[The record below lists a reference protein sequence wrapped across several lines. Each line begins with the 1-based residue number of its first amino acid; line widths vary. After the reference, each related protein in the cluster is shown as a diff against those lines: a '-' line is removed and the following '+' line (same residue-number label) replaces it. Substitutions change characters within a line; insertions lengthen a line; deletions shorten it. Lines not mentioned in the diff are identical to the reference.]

1 MGYYESK
8 KVNIIPGRAG
18 SVFGPSK
25 LLLDGGGFNK
35 NSSFNFNYPVFLAKI
50 SSIIVKFY
58 LKIYI

>member
-25 LLLDGGGFNK
+25 LLLDGGGLTK
-35 NSSFNFNYPVFLAKI
+35 IPVLTLITLYF
-50 SSIIVKFY
+50 
-58 LKIYI
+58 